1 MIVLLV
7 HDGVHVDLKVLAHD
21 SFAFS
26 SDPLARE
33 SSLVLVST
41 RKKMVILT
49 TL

>member
-7 HDGVHVDLKVLAHD
+7 HGVHADLKVLAHD

-33 SSLVLVST
+33 SSLVLVLT